1 MGLIPFGKVVKVR
14 RFRGGIKILPF
25 SRELYNL
32 SRLERVFIQKKQ
44 GEEPEEY
51 KILGK
56 VFEKDS
62 AVVDIEGVTTLDL
75 AREFTGCLV
84 MVDTS
89 DLIQPEEN
97 EYYWFQLIGLEAYT
111 TEGVY
116 IGRVKTLMDRT
127 WQGLLVVEN
136 KKKEFLVPM
145 VDSIVKEISLKDS
158 RITILPIKGLID

>member
-1 MGLIPFGKVVKVR
+1 MDKV
-14 RFRGGIKILPF
+14 L
-25 SRELYNL
+25 
-32 SRLERVFIQKKQ
+32 
-44 GEEPEEY
+44 
-51 KILGK
+51 
-56 VFEKDS
+56 EKDS
-62 AVVDIEGVTTLDL
+62 AVVELDGVTTLDL
-75 AREFTGCLV
+75 ARDLTGCLV

-89 DLIQPEEN
+89 DLLEPEEN

-127 WQGLLVVEN
+127 WQSLLVVEN

-145 VDSIVKEISLKDS
+145 VDSIIKEISLKDS

>member
-1 MGLIPFGKVVKVR
+1 MKVH

-32 SRLERVFIQKKQ
+32 YGLERVFIQKKQ
-44 GEEPEEY
+44 GEEPDEY

-62 AVVDIEGVTTLDL
+62 AVVELYGVTTLDL
-75 AREFTGCLV
+75 AQEFTGCLV

-89 DLIQPEEN
+89 DLLEPEEN

-127 WQGLLVVEN
+127 WQSLLVVED

-145 VDSIVKEISLKDS
+145 VDSIIKEISLKDS